1 MEHEPTDTERFF
13 EELQAAAP
21 PPSRPNTRPNTSS
34 NRKLRTESILPIVAL
49 VISILAL
56 CIAIFLLVRDI
67 SPGKVAPLEPSGYA
81 IVRGFAPIPSDH
93 LVLPLEWQNS
103 GGKSVLVR
111 NPHLI
116 LRELDSDDEE
126 TGTSYRFTMEGEF
139 PEISSKAFSGPHSI
153 ARSFIL
159 DPHSLSL
166 KVQIFHIENW
176 WDEEGNLYDFRFKS
190 GERYR
195 VYVGFEKNLTPQS
208 EEALFD
214 LQIPE
219 GAGKLVFRGEGDRW
233 GFWPVEE
240 EEE

>member
-1 MEHEPTDTERFF
+1 MEHEPTNADRFF
-13 EELQAAAP
+13 DELQTAP
-21 PPSRPNTRPNTSS
+21 NRPNISS
-34 NRKLRTESILPIVAL
+34 NKKWSAESILPIVAL

-56 CIAIFLLVRDI
+56 GIAVFLLLRDI
-67 SPGKVAPLEPSGYA
+67 SPGKVTPLEPSGYA
-81 IVRGFAPIPSDH
+81 IIRGFAPIPSDH

-111 NPHLI
+111 NPYLI

-139 PEISSKAFSGPHSI
+139 SEISTRAFSGPHSI
-153 ARSFIL
+153 ARSFML

-176 WDEEGNLYDFRFKS
+176 WDDTDNLYDFRFKS

-195 VYVGFEKNLTPQS
+195 VYIGFETNLTPQS

-214 LQIPE
+214 LRIHEDADQ
-219 GAGKLVFRGEGDRW
+219 LVFRGEGDRW
-233 GFWPVEE
+233 GFWSLED
-240 EEE
+240 